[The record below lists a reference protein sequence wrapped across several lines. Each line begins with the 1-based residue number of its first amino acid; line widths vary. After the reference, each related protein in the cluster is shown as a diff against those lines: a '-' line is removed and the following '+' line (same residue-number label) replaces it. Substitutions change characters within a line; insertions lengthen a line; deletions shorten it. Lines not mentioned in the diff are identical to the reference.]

1 MEQKFTLTKEQKDI
15 LIKCNNQVINAKKE
29 LGDSQANF
37 DTAITLITG
46 EIHIGIIKIEGDE
59 LILIKEEKNNGT
71 PS

>member
-1 MEQKFTLTKEQKDI
+1 
-15 LIKCNNQVINAKKE
+15 